1 MFLVQ
6 YYMRRRSTKQNTTY
20 CITYDTIGRRGGR
33 GTIEY
38 RTPGINNSVE
48 VRVEVFDGGL
58 ILEYLIVE
66 VFDVLGP

>member
-1 MFLVQ
+1 
-6 YYMRRRSTKQNTTY
+6 MRGRSTKQNTTY
-20 CITYDTIGRRGGR
+20 YITYDTIGRRGGR

-48 VRVEVFDGGL
+48 VRAEVFDGGL